1 MSDMD
6 EDDEKFAN
14 NEYTKFVVK
23 ALKEAI
29 DENERVICLTS
40 IISKKSNFS
49 KMFYFCFN
57 LF

>member
-1 MSDMD
+1 MD

-29 DENERVICLTS
+29 DENERVI
-40 IISKKSNFS
+40 KKLNFY
-49 KMFYFCFN
+49 YFDKV
-57 LF
+57 